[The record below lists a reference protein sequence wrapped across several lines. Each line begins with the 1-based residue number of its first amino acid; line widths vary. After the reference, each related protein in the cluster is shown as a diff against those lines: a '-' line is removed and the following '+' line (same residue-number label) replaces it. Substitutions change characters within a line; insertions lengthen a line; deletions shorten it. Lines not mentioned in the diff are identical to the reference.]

1 MPVSHSPSHWT
12 RSQIA
17 TLVCDA
23 QHEIPVITKSDV
35 APALPGIDLWD
46 LWPVQLIDG
55 STAKFDGWALW
66 HVLSAPAL
74 PDPEERHHLARIRLV
89 MQRGNEY
96 RDCGDLMPDGHS
108 PGSREWAGSALYDP
122 ATNKM
127 TLFFTASGRR
137 GEAQR
142 TFEQRLFQTS
152 GQLSFT
158 DGIAR
163 VENWTVPVESVAADC
178 VHYMRVGGT
187 EGVPGFIKGF
197 RDPAHF
203 RDPLDGQDYLLFTG
217 SLKQSTN
224 DWNGAIGI
232 IRGDGAD
239 HDRWTLLPPLITA
252 DGLNNELERPIM
264 IHRDGLYYLF
274 WSTQRKVFAPDGPNG
289 PTGIYGMVASSVLGP
304 YAPLNGSGLVAAC
317 PAAEPFQC
325 YSWWV
330 DNDLNVWGFIDLW
343 GLNGQPIKDDP
354 AFRRAHF
361 GGTPAPV
368 FRLVLDGASAWVQEK

>member
-12 RSQIA
+12 RSHIA
-17 TLVCDA
+17 TAVCDA

-35 APALPGIDLWD
+35 APVLPGIDLWD
-46 LWPVQLIDG
+46 LWPVQLVDG
-55 STAKFDGWALW
+55 STAQFNGWTLW
-66 HVLSAPAL
+66 HILSAPAL
-74 PDPEERHHLARIRLV
+74 PDPDKRHDIARIRLV
-89 MQRGNEY
+89 MQRGNEW
-96 RDCGDLMPDGHS
+96 RDCGDLMPDGHA

-122 ATNKM
+122 ASNVM

-137 GEAQR
+137 HEAQR

-152 GQLSFT
+152 GQLRFVNEL
-158 DGIAR
+158 AR
-163 VENWTVPVESVAADC
+163 VEHWTAPVEIVEADDD
-178 VHYMRVGGT
+178 HYMKVGGT

-217 SLKQSTN
+217 SLKRSNN

-232 IRGDGAD
+232 IRGDGQS
-239 HDRWTLLPPLITA
+239 HDRWTLLPPLISA
-252 DGLNNELERPIM
+252 DGLNNELERPIL
-264 IHRDGLYYLF
+264 IHRDGRYYLF

-289 PTGIYGMVASSVLGP
+289 PTGIYGMVADAVLGP
-304 YAPLNGSGLVAAC
+304 YDPLNGSGLVAAC

-325 YSWWV
+325 YSWWI
-330 DNDLNVWGFIDLW
+330 DNDLAVWGFIDLW

-368 FRLVLDGASAWVQEK
+368 FRLVLDGKSAWVQER